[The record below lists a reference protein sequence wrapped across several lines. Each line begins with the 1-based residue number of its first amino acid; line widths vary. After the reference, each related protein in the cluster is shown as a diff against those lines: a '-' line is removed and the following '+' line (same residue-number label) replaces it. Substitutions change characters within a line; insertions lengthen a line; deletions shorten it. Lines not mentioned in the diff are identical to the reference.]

1 MSTPEKCFHCPRE
14 TMYATTQD
22 LLEKIRD
29 FQTAYS
35 EQALDETTAT
45 EVAELLNRLGM
56 HENADADMVRQLM
69 LENFELLDAFEAT
82 IEEKRAQETR
92 FCVGALRLR
101 AKDTHTQYDVAICR
115 SPQSDSILP
124 GDLRMAVVQTRSIK

>member
-1 MSTPEKCFHCPRE
+1 MNTPEKCLRCPRE

-29 FQTAYS
+29 FQTTYS
-35 EQALDETTAT
+35 EQALNETTAT
-45 EVAELLNRLGM
+45 EVAELLNRLGV
-56 HENADADMVRQLM
+56 HENADSDTVRQLM

-82 IEEKRAQETR
+82 IDEQRAQETR
-92 FCVGALRLR
+92 FCIGALRLR
-101 AKDTHTQYDVAICR
+101 AKDARTQYNVAICR

-124 GDLRMAVVQTRSIK
+124 GDLQMAVVQTRSIE